1 MYVGEEVDST
11 WLDIRYHVW
20 WPGSGDDPMCW
31 ANKEMNTERN
41 DYYGNNYT
49 PHMFTNGSDS
59 ESNPINWTQKPRD
72 LAGSLSPIKMV
83 VTGSRIGMEVST
95 TVTVSSLVDFSQQD
109 LRLFVAAV
117 MDTVQYPESSNG
129 LPEHHNAVMG
139 MLTANTGQALSLT
152 ASSPLEYHFD
162 WTVLDSWQ
170 QATSFTWKAK
180 DLRLVVWI
188 QNYSSKEILQ
198 AQDLSLE

>member
-1 MYVGEEVDST
+1 MYVRETVDST

-31 ANKEMNTERN
+31 ANKEMNTARN

-59 ESNPINWTQKPRD
+59 KSNSINWTQKPRN
-72 LAGSLSPIKMV
+72 LAGSLSPIKIV
-83 VTGSRIGMEVST
+83 LTGSRTGMEVST
-95 TVTVSSLVDFSQQD
+95 TVTVTSLQDFSHRN

-117 MDTVQYPESSNG
+117 MDTVQYPGSSNG
-129 LPEHHNAVMG
+129 LSEHHNAVMG
-139 MLTANTGQALSLT
+139 MLTPNTGQVLT
-152 ASSPLEYHFD
+152 LDSEYPLEYHFD
-162 WTVLDSWQ
+162 WTILDSWQ
-170 QATSFTWKAK
+170 QATSFTWDAK

-188 QNYSSKEILQ
+188 QDYSSKEILQ
-198 AQDLSLE
+198 TQDLSL